1 MDSLAVEGSLPQR
14 CCHPGHVYKTG
25 SWTGQ
30 RCMLRGRFRKKIM
43 RPPKYAN
50 RTLALDASASP
61 RSDALRRLLAQPGII
76 KVTSTLQYNCPWLC
90 R

>member
-14 CCHPGHVYKTG
+14 CCHPSHVSKTE

-30 RCMLRGRFRKKIM
+30 RCKLRGRFRKKTM
-43 RPPKYAN
+43 RPPNYAN
-50 RTLALDASASP
+50 RCMTLEANASP

-76 KVTSTLQYNCPWLC
+76 KVTSTL
-90 R
+90 